1 MTILAKSILGATA
14 ATALAVA
21 APAQARDHD
30 NGIDA
35 GDVIAG
41 ALIIGGI
48 AAIAS
53 AASGNDDRYDRRHD
67 PRYGDRSDRRYDP
80 RYGDRYDRGYG
91 NQSPRSAIQQCSAAA
106 QREAS
111 RYGRA
116 QVTEITDIDRE
127 RRGFEVEGRIVVEE
141 QNYGYRGRNG
151 RYNRNARYD
160 RRGYSD
166 YDRGRFSCRIRYGRI
181 DRLRVRG
188 LD

>member
-1 MTILAKSILGATA
+1 MTIIAKSMLGAAA

-53 AASGNDDRYDRRHD
+53 AASDGDDRY
-67 PRYGDRSDRRYDP
+67 DRRYDP
-80 RYGDRYDRGYG
+80 RYGDRYDRGYA

-127 RRGFEVEGRIVVEE
+127 RRGFEIEGRIAVDESR
-141 QNYGYRGRNG
+141 YGYRGG
-151 RYNRNARYD
+151 YGRNARYD

-166 YDRGRFSCRIRYGRI
+166 YELGRFSCRIRYGRI